1 MTVYSVPLV
10 PILAN
15 TPGANF
21 GMEMMMKST
30 FNIIDKDK
38 KRYGT
43 YEFIIETFP
52 GLKIITFDRPRGNV
66 SQKFKSM
73 RQYPHFSIYQEL
85 IICEIIVDDQNW
97 HEKIP
102 IYSELSRDK
111 KNVFV
116 RNVIGSL
123 VWMMKIRGFTWFH
136 TPILLKGSSV
146 KDLQNAKEKS
156 VEIQALHHKPMSVP
170 IVPWSNLNRE
180 SLRMED
186 MEWIQE
192 NHIKLFRLIE
202 NGEDYMAVWNILQHL
217 TTDLELEIRL
227 ISLWAA
233 IENIVKPKA
242 PIRQSISKRIA
253 MICNQD
259 LEMRVG
265 KDPKE
270 IYKEVKE
277 LYDYRCDVVH
287 GNRPLIENLEGFLR
301 GSLTEKD
308 AKRMDGFSRTFNVFK
323 LLLMGIIERGS
334 FYEKR
339 ELDLFE
345 EKFEKL

>member
-15 TPGANF
+15 TPGENL

-43 YEFIIETFP
+43 HEFIIETFP

-73 RQYPHFSIYQEL
+73 RQYPHFSIYQGL

-102 IYSELSRDK
+102 IYSELSRDEK
-111 KNVFV
+111 ITFV
-116 RNVIGSL
+116 RNVIDSL

-146 KDLQNAKEKS
+146 KYLQNAKEKS
-156 VEIQALHHKPMSVP
+156 VEIQAVHHKPMSIP
-170 IVPWSNLNRE
+170 IAPWSNLNRE

-202 NGEDYMAVWNILQHL
+202 NGEDYTAVWNILQHL

-253 MICNQD
+253 MIDQD
-259 LEMRVG
+259 LASRVG
-265 KDPKE
+265 IDPKE
-270 IYKEVKE
+270 SYKEMKE

-287 GNRPLIENLEGFLR
+287 GNRPLIENLEALNR
-301 GSLTEKD
+301 GSLSEKD
-308 AKRMDGFSRTFNVFK
+308 TKRMDGFNRTFHVFK

-345 EKFEKL
+345 EKFEEL

>member
-1 MTVYSVPLV
+1 
-10 PILAN
+10 
-15 TPGANF
+15 
-21 GMEMMMKST
+21 MEMMMKST

-52 GLKIITFDRPRGNV
+52 GLKIITLDHPRGNV

-73 RQYPHFSIYQEL
+73 SQYPHFSIYQGL

-102 IYSELSRDK
+102 IYSELSRDGK
-111 KNVFV
+111 ITFV
-116 RNVIGSL
+116 TNVIGSL

-202 NGEDYMAVWNILQHL
+202 NGEDYTAVWNILQHL

-253 MICNQD
+253 MINQD
-259 LEMRVG
+259 LAGRVG
-265 KDPKE
+265 IDPKE
-270 IYKEVKE
+270 SYKEMKE

-287 GNRPLIENLEGFLR
+287 GNRPLIENLEALNR

-308 AKRMDGFSRTFNVFK
+308 IKRMDGLSRTFHVFK

-345 EKFEKL
+345 EKFEEL

>member
-1 MTVYSVPLV
+1 M
-10 PILAN
+10 
-15 TPGANF
+15 
-21 GMEMMMKST
+21 MEKST
-30 FNIIDKDK
+30 FNIIDKNK

-43 YEFIIETFP
+43 DEFIIETFP
-52 GLKIITFDRPRGNV
+52 GLKIITFDYPRGNV

-73 RQYPHFSIYQEL
+73 RQYPHFSIYQGL

-102 IYSELSRDK
+102 IYSELSRDEK
-111 KNVFV
+111 ITFV
-116 RNVIGSL
+116 RKVIDSL
-123 VWMMKIRGFTWFH
+123 VWMMKMRGFTWFH

-146 KDLQNAKEKS
+146 KYLQNAKEKS
-156 VEIQALHHKPMSVP
+156 VEIQAVHHKPMSIP
-170 IVPWSNLNRE
+170 IAPWSNLNRE

-202 NGEDYMAVWNILQHL
+202 NGEDYTAVWNILQHL

-253 MICNQD
+253 MIDQD
-259 LEMRVG
+259 LASRVG
-265 KDPKE
+265 IDPKE

-287 GNRPLIENLEGFLR
+287 GNRPLIENLEALNR

-308 AKRMDGFSRTFNVFK
+308 TKRMEGFSRTFHVFK

-345 EKFEKL
+345 EKFEEL